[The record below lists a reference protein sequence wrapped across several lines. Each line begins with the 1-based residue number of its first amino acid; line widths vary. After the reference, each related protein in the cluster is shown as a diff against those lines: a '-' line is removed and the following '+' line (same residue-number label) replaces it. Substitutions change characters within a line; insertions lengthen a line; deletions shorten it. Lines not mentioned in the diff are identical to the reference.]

1 MAGLPPQAERRPGP
15 ARRGCDRR
23 RRVKRRPE
31 LGLVVNPLAGLGGPL
46 ALKGSDGP
54 RLPLPLAP
62 GTLSHAERRA
72 RVALR
77 ELSLG
82 CPEVEVVTYPGPM
95 GELATDAAG
104 LSARIV
110 GRLPSGGTSGRDT
123 RWAIRELIGVGVDLI
138 LFAGGDGTA
147 VDVLQAA
154 SDSLVALGVPAG
166 VKMHSGVFGITPSH
180 AGAAGAAFLNS
191 DRRRTSDAEI
201 VDLDEEAAR
210 AGVVLPRLRGVLRTP
225 ADRARIQATK
235 TRSSIADV
243 DALDAAAHMIATRM
257 APGRMYILGPGTST
271 RAVSQA
277 LGLAHTLLGVDVV
290 RDRRL
295 VALDVD
301 AVQLDKLL
309 EQHVATLVLS
319 PSGRS
324 GISHRTGKSA
334 DQHELPQTRRP
345 GRHPRD
351 RDRGQARR
359 SRRTTA
365 AGRFGRRGAGRVV
378 TRIRARGHGREQL
391 RGLPRRW
398 TDQPLGRSVTAA
410 MPAPAHRTRPRCR
423 DQRAPRTG

>member
-1 MAGLPPQAERRPGP
+1 
-15 ARRGCDRR
+15 
-23 RRVKRRPE
+23 VKRRPE

-54 RLPLPLAP
+54 HLPLPVAP

-72 RVALR
+72 GVALR

-82 CPEVEVVTYPGPM
+82 CPEVEVVTYPGRM

-309 EQHVATLVLS
+309 EQHVPTLVLS
-319 PSGRS
+319 PLGGQGFLIGRGNQQISANCLRRVGLRGILVIATEAKLADLGGRPLLVDSGD
-324 GISHRTGKSA
+324 A
-334 DQHELPQTRRP
+334 ALDELL
-345 GRHPRD
+345 
-351 RDRGQARR
+351 RGYA
-359 SRRTTA
+359 
-365 AGRFGRRGAGRVV
+365 RVV
-378 TRIRARGHGREQL
+378 TGASSFGVYPVGGWISR
-391 RGLPRRW
+391 
-398 TDQPLGRSVTAA
+398 
-410 MPAPAHRTRPRCR
+410 
-423 DQRAPRTG
+423 